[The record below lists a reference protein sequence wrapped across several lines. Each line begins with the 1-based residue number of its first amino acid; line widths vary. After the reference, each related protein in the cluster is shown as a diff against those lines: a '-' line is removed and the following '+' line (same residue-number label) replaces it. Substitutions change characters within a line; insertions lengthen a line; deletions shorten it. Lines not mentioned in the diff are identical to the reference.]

1 MESKSIHKIL
11 VPVDF
16 SETAVNALD
25 YACSLSTVYKSEV
38 IIYHVNEAPILLTN
52 ELAIAADYSV
62 MEKEANDRLKDIQLK
77 MIAKYPLLLCSNSYS
92 VGISSMEILKKIET
106 DQIDLVVMGT
116 NGASGIS
123 EVLIGSITQ
132 KVSAESTCPVLV
144 IPAQTSVHNPE
155 KIVFATNFDDHELQ
169 AIFLL
174 SELVRPFKTEIDV
187 VHIGDAAD
195 LKSQNLKLDY
205 FRGQVTTNISYEK
218 LKFDLV
224 TGDNVEEALEKFV
237 ANNNA
242 DWLAVAKRKRNFFDR
257 LTSTSLSKKLSFH
270 TNVPLLVFHTN
281 PKSGTPF
288 F

>member
-16 SETAVNALD
+16 SETALNALN
-25 YACSLSTVYKSEV
+25 YACSLSLVYQSEL

-52 ELAIAADYSV
+52 ELAVAADYSL
-62 MEKEANDRLKDIQLK
+62 MEKEANERLEDIQLK
-77 MIAKYPLLLCSNSYS
+77 MIAKYPKLLCSYGYS
-92 VGISSMEILKKIET
+92 VGISSMEILKKVET
-106 DQIDLVVMGT
+106 EQIDLIIMGT
-116 NGASGIS
+116 NGASGLS

-132 KVSAESTCPVLV
+132 KVSAESSCPVLV
-144 IPAQTSVHNPE
+144 IPSQTSVHNPE

-174 SELVRPFKTEIDV
+174 TELVRPFKTEINV
-187 VHIGDAAD
+187 VHIGDSAD
-195 LKSQNLKLDY
+195 LKNQNLKLDY
-205 FRGQVTTNISYEK
+205 FRGQVTTNITYDK
-218 LKFDLV
+218 LTFDLV
-224 TGDNVEEALEKFV
+224 TGSNIEEALEQFV

-257 LTSTSLSKKLSFH
+257 LTSSSLSKKLSFH